1 MATFIRNYKGKNVI
15 WCLICIFA
23 HAESVKSMIFKTK
36 KEKKFAFIEAGEG
49 DPIILLHGL
58 MGGLSNFQETVS
70 YFADR
75 GYKVFV
81 PVLPIYDLPVLN
93 TNLTT
98 IAKHVAKFIEEKVGS
113 AAVVVGNSMGG
124 HVGLILTLA
133 RPELVSRLVLTG
145 SSGLYERTFGD
156 SFPRKS
162 DKEYIRKKTEE
173 VFYDPVVATDA
184 LVEEVFA
191 VVNDRMK
198 GIKTVMLARSAIKH
212 NMLNDLPKIT
222 TPVCLIWG
230 RQDSVTPPEVAI
242 DMHKSLPNSDLYW
255 IEHCGHAAMME
266 KPQEFNDILYSWL
279 QESK

>member
-1 MATFIRNYKGKNVI
+1 
-15 WCLICIFA
+15 
-23 HAESVKSMIFKTK
+23 MIFKTK

-58 MGGLSNFQETVS
+58 MGGLSNFEETVT
-70 YFADR
+70 YFSDR

-98 IAKHVAKFIEEKVGS
+98 IAKYVSKFIEEKVGRP
-113 AAVVVGNSMGG
+113 AIIVGNSMGG

-133 RPELVSRLVLTG
+133 RPDLVSHLVLTG

-173 VFYDPVVATDA
+173 VFYDPVIATDA

-212 NMLNDLPKIT
+212 NMLNDLPKIK

-230 RQDSVTPPEVAI
+230 KQDNVTPPEVAI
-242 DMHKSLPNSDLYW
+242 DMHKSLPDSDLFW
-255 IEHCGHAAMME
+255 IDQCGHAAMME
-266 KPQEFNDILYSWL
+266 RPQEFNETLYGWL
-279 QESK
+279 QQRTK